1 MDSELI
7 KPPAGVTLGALSLRI
22 FEVLA
27 QHTAFPWPVMKTQA
41 QRYGLD
47 PENLTLE
54 DLRSLLD
61 VLAVSVERFTSPGT
75 GAKTRADLERLLEDG
90 P

>member
-1 MDSELI
+1 MDSELT
-7 KPPAGVTLGALSLRI
+7 KPPAGVDLGPLSLRV

-27 QHTAFPWPVMKTQA
+27 QHTVFPWPVMKTQA
-41 QRYGLD
+41 QRFGLD
-47 PENLTLE
+47 PANLTVD

-75 GAKTRADLERLLEDG
+75 GAKTRADLVELLQNDR
-90 P
+90 